1 MTDSNLEK
9 LLILEKE
16 YNKINV
22 FENKNILDINELPEW
37 KIKKIMNKKLEDLKT
52 ELIEYKEN
60 HTGYDP
66 ELPDFNIEIYDVVE
80 KLENKIIELELNYSF
95 SSFNKFNQYLI
106 NVGIRSAEYT
116 YSEELLFEH
125 IDYFKKCYKEHLSAY
140 KALLFFGDYLEELK
154 QKKSE

>member
-1 MTDSNLEK
+1 MKEK
-9 LLILEKE
+9 T
-16 YNKINV
+16 
-22 FENKNILDINELPEW
+22 LPEL
-37 KIKKIMNKKLEDLKT
+37 IKKLNDLESSYNVYENINKETDILNYLNETNDLR
-52 ELIEYKEN
+52 
-60 HTGYDP
+60 D
-66 ELPDFNIEIYDVVE
+66 
-80 KLENKIIELELNYSF
+80 KIIEIELDSYSF
-95 SSFNKFNQYLI
+95 SDFNKFEQYLI